1 MFCSTSSQVMQSQ
14 PWIVMVII
22 CTSLLQI
29 FLPAVE
35 SDPSIGD
42 IVLSLP
48 GQPVFS
54 FQQYAGNVTVNSNS
68 SQPQRTLFY
77 YFVEAEAQPASKP
90 VVLWLNGGPGCSSL
104 GLGAFFT
111 HGPFKPSGSGT
122 LIKND
127 YSWNKEAHMLYV
139 ESPAG
144 VGFSYYENKTFY
156 ANVTD
161 DMHKT
166 ISYFY
171 DNGYS
176 NFHNTRIQVYILQ
189 ERAMLVRSYF

>member
-1 MFCSTSSQVMQSQ
+1 MQSQ

-127 YSWNKEAHMLYV
+127 YKAHMLYV

-161 DMHKT
+161 DMAAQDNFIFLRQWLLKFPQYKNSS
-166 ISYFY
+166 IYLAGESYV
-171 DNGYS
+171 GK
-176 NFHNTRIQVYILQ
+176 ILFL
-189 ERAMLVRSYF
+189 R

>member
-90 VVLWLNGGPGCSSL
+90 VVLWLNG
-104 GLGAFFT
+104 
-111 HGPFKPSGSGT
+111 
-122 LIKND
+122 
-127 YSWNKEAHMLYV
+127 EAHMLYV

-161 DMHKT
+161 DMA
-166 ISYFY
+166 
-171 DNGYS
+171 G
-176 NFHNTRIQVYILQ
+176 
-189 ERAMLVRSYF
+189 ML